1 MAMHWKIILEKKIPT
16 VYLSTKIKNCF
27 FNNNNG
33 LTIFYWIRKC
43 AKKKKKIRG
52 RFVYF
57 FFCPHRSSFQQICI
71 SIFFLSFL

>member
-43 AKKKKKIRG
+43 AKKKKKNTW
-52 RFVYF
+52 
-57 FFCPHRSSFQQICI
+57 
-71 SIFFLSFL
+71 